1 LFALFSLMASIKAA
15 TERLTQSWIDHGKRR
30 RLRRQLA
37 ALANP
42 AVASAAANG

>member
-1 LFALFSLMASIKAA
+1 LFALLSLLASIKAI

-37 ALANP
+37 AIAN
-42 AVASAAANG
+42 